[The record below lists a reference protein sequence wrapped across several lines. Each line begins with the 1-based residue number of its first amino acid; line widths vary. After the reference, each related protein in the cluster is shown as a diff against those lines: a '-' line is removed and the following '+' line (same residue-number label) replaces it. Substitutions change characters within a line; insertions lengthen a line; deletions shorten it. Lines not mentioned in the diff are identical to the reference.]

1 VSNSIWDKRNLPYVR
16 VSYGVN
22 SLNFTHFANDELPV
36 SILQQAD
43 LEFSQIGVGYASGP
57 VKRQRKVWTISAFV
71 DRTQWNTLQ
80 TIYNSWDNARAS
92 GSNLATVSITDTIL
106 GQSFSSTAFFTS
118 APTLTKVAPGNN
130 FIFITDF
137 VLTEV

>member
-1 VSNSIWDKRNLPYVR
+1 MSNSVWDKRTLPYVR
-16 VSYGVN
+16 ISY
-22 SLNFTHFANDELPV
+22 SSTTLDFTHFASEELPV
-36 SILQQAD
+36 STLQQAD

-57 VKRQRKVWTISAFV
+57 VKRQRKVWTISAYV
-71 DRTQWNTLQ
+71 DKTQWNTLQ
-80 TIYNSWDNARAS
+80 SIYSSWDNARAS
-92 GSNLATVSITDTIL
+92 GSNLATVSVVDTIL